1 MSNELHIKPAPGCL
15 VRDPRTKLPLAA
27 SGEKKPKTG
36 YWLRRL
42 RDGSVVPVEKPA
54 KQSKHAEVSDG
65 ANS

>member
-1 MSNELHIKPAPGCL
+1 M
-15 VRDPRTKLPLAA
+15 RDPRTKLPLAA
-27 SGEKKPKTG
+27 DGEKKPKTG

-42 RDGSVVPVEKPA
+42 RDGSVLLAEKPA